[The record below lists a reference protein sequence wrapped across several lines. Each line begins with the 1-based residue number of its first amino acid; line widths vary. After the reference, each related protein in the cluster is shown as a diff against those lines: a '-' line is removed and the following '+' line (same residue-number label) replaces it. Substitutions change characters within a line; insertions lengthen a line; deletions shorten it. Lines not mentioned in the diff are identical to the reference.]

1 MIKTNTDTGKKNEF
15 VCVGGIKK
23 IVTARFYKD
32 VFLKNRI

>member
-1 MIKTNTDTGKKNEF
+1 MIKTSANTSEKNES
-15 VCVGGIKK
+15 VGKGGIKK